1 MKLKKRIISLFLA
14 LSTIVSFGLSS
25 PMNIHAGTALGE
37 NGDGLK
43 DNTASGGDTTYN
55 PSGKPVDSAWAEKT
69 TSTLMI
75 FPESMGYRIS
85 IVDSSGNRVTN
96 SIDLVEYAPYTIFD
110 GTHPLSAS
118 VMKYPDWYGDTQYA
132 GKNKKDNFF
141 YSNGIKTEDFTSR
154 TWRTDGV
161 PNATVNGKTITTQIY
176 PIGDFQNQINLEHAA
191 RIVIDGITETNGVP
205 ITIPLPVRMEGNHGI
220 AGGADLMKIFRSP
233 LGKVGEEN
241 TNGDTNIITMLVNM
255 KVYKYD
261 NMGKKVGSSLEPLFT
276 YVDPSIQSYIGKDI
290 SKLGELSNTGKGNPS
305 VGTNGTNTSTQNNTS
320 QTIKTSDII
329 IMKGYKVVVEPLF
342 WDVMSLWAF
351 DGTIKAYSTNKNAQ
365 GQGIGDLPAV
375 CYGTQSYLSKYAYEE
390 GIKQLGLTPEHMS
403 QVCYG
408 QNWRE
413 AFMGV
418 ETLQLAFE
426 DKDLGMVTIQ
436 DAGLTPHRHIDG
448 YDWYNLKSLAEGD
461 NYRKIGYGVHIYDK
475 LLQVTDSSTPTY
487 DKDAYPKDNYKPA
500 PSPENS
506 NPDGTPKLP
515 DYPSEGT
522 PYIEKNKD
530 HKFNIVKFYAEKNP
544 DGSYKYLENHTRNN
558 TVHNIN
564 INDEPNYIVDSWFT
578 SPEYRKPTSNTD
590 SYDDFKSTL
599 PKGEKE
605 GTKAESIVVKPE
617 SNDTTLYI
625 RLVSTPMLTIIKYF
639 PNGEIKKE
647 EISWQPSYDTKEEG
661 YVYEKDKQ
669 SPDKPNDIPSSYE
682 ATNGTPENNP
692 IIPVKTDTRIIYIK
706 YKEVAGDSKITLHQ
720 NELAHTFTMS
730 DIQGLVTLTHTF
742 PSKAGGGSD
751 EHYCGGC
758 RHDSDGSWCP
768 GHPCSWQRHIVDSNY
783 SYSIENKMDYGSTTF
798 VGSQGAFKPEE
809 TGTVDDSGSLGIDGG
824 STNGLTPNL
833 KFSIYRDKVKDNVTL
848 YPNKNN
854 SVKGELAEI
863 YITKE
868 GYTPQTNRVQNE
880 GQTEWNSTFKIDY
893 QYASYDN
900 TLGWDSSCSYDGS
913 NHGDVGTWDAP
924 EPGVETINNPFSQAN
939 NVLTK
944 AFLGQPGTGDQESTL
959 EETAFNIFGKT
970 FNKNLVYEKFGEK
983 YIQFFPYIK
992 MKYNTVEDETNKEAY
1007 IVSTNESKVRNLSSV
1022 ETGIFQSKNG
1032 FGINISSEQW
1042 STHRKTT
1049 EGLKENG
1056 IAQAFLNKGL
1066 LPGGAV
1072 IKLNTSNTNN
1082 DTPEVW
1088 VGIRTYEMSIPDDL
1102 KVTLS
1107 STDDI
1112 KTTSEAKANA
1122 EQLVED
1128 VRKNLSNY
1136 HVEKWIKEG
1145 ITTDEN
1151 DLNSGASK
1159 VSGVTYKINNTVYK
1173 PVTRFGDNDLSTDSK
1188 YYLKEDVN
1196 GADSSKLDVINI
1208 DEETNKLK
1216 DTEIHIYNISSD
1228 TEGKVTVTKDGSEI
1242 ISSNIKAD
1250 KNLSGL
1256 LANEDVK
1263 RIDDRVKFVTNFIAS
1278 LDFEEGKDRENRAWY
1293 YEAQDGIEVVE
1304 MTAAFHLGFGKDN
1317 AVRSEVADVKL
1328 TGKLDNKGDIL
1339 NFDSSKLNEKTR
1351 TVQYRMSAAPANA
1364 SCDKAGY
1371 IGTFNGKEI
1380 RVDKMHMVM
1389 RSRLYYMGNNTV
1401 MDLN

>member
-475 LLQVTDSSTPTY
+475 LLQNSDAGTPTW
-487 DKDAYPKDNYKPA
+487 DKDTYPPNNYKPG
-500 PSPENS
+500 PSPENT

-515 DYPSEGT
+515 DYPSEGDEYKLT
-522 PYIEKNKD
+522 NKD
-530 HKFNIVKFYAEKNP
+530 HQFHIIKFYAEKQP
-544 DGSYKYLENHTRNN
+544 DNTYKYIENHTRDN
-558 TVHNIN
+558 TIHTIN

-590 SYDDFKSTL
+590 SYDVFKSTL

-625 RLVSTPMLTIIKYF
+625 RLVSSPSLTIIKYF
-639 PNGEIKKE
+639 PDGSTKTE
-647 EISWQPSYDTKEEG
+647 EIPWIPSYNSDEEG
-661 YVYEKDKQ
+661 YVYEEDKQ
-669 SPDKPNDIPSSYE
+669 SPDKPEDIPSSYE

-692 IIPVKTDTRIIYIK
+692 IIPVKTDTRIVYIK
-706 YKEVAGDSKITLHQ
+706 YKDVEADSKITLHQ
-720 NELAHTFTMS
+720 NELAHTFTLE
-730 DIQGLVTLTHTF
+730 DIQSLVTLTHNF
-742 PSKAGGGSD
+742 ANMYYSGSGKHGSGTD
-751 EHYCGGC
+751 TWYCDWETEMN
-758 RHDSDGSWCP
+758 DS
-768 GHPCSWQRHIVDSNY
+768 QYKYIISNK
-783 SYSIENKMDYGSTTF
+783 ENYGATTF
-798 VGSQGAFKPEE
+798 VGSQGAFTPQEI
-809 TGTVDDSGSLGIDGG
+809 GTVNDSGSMGISGG
-824 STNGLTPNL
+824 PTGGLTPNL
-833 KFSIYRDKVKDNVTL
+833 KFSIYRDKAKDNVTL

-868 GYTPQTNRVQNE
+868 GYTPQTNRVLDK
-880 GQTEWNSTFKIDY
+880 GQTEWHSTFKINYTYDVEDNKV
-893 QYASYDN
+893 SYKS
-900 TLGWDSSCSYDGS
+900 TLSCHGKSGTEEGS
-913 NHGDVGTWDAP
+913 PHSLSV
-924 EPGVETINNPFSQAN
+924 INDPFSQAN

-944 AFLGQPGTGDQESTL
+944 AYLGQPGIGDKESTL
-959 EETAFNIFGKT
+959 EKAAFNILGKT
-970 FNKNLVYEKFGEK
+970 FNKNLVYEKLGEK

-1022 ETGIFQSKNG
+1022 ETGVYQSKNG

-1056 IAQAFLNKGL
+1056 VAQAFLNKGL

-1088 VGIRTYEMSIPDDL
+1088 VGLRTYEMSIPDDL

-1228 TEGKVTVTKDGSEI
+1228 TEGKVTVKKDGVEI
-1242 ISSNIKAD
+1242 ASSNIKKD
-1250 KNLSGL
+1250 KNASSLLS
-1256 LANEDVK
+1256 NEEV
-1263 RIDDRVKFVTNFIAS
+1263 RRVNDRVKFVENFIAS

-1293 YEAQDGIEVVE
+1293 YEAQDGIDVVE

-1317 AVRSEVADVKL
+1317 AIRSEVADVKL

-1351 TVQYRMSAAPANA
+1351 TVQYRLSAAPANA
-1364 SCDKAGY
+1364 SCEKAGY
-1371 IGTFNGKEI
+1371 IGTFNGQEI
-1380 RVDKMHMVM
+1380 RVDKMYTVM

>member
-1 MKLKKRIISLFLA
+1 MRMLKRIVTGTLILSLFLS
-14 LSTIVSFGLSS
+14 STITSL
-25 PMNIHAGTALGE
+25 AGE
-37 NGDGLK
+37 NDDLGG
-43 DNTASGGDTTYN
+43 NTSSGGNIDLDPGN
-55 PSGKPVDSAWAEKT
+55 GDASPAHKLSGHFENQ
-69 TSTLMI
+69 
-75 FPESMGYRIS
+75 GYRIS
-85 IVDSSGNRVTN
+85 IVDTSGERICN
-96 SIDLVEYAPYTIFD
+96 SIDLVGYIPNKVETSGDQGLINGFYKYKDWFGSHKAPD
-110 GTHPLSAS
+110 GMDKINS
-118 VMKYPDWYGDTQYA
+118 
-132 GKNKKDNFF
+132 F
-141 YSNGIKTEDFTSR
+141 YFSNGIKTEEYSER
-154 TWRTDGV
+154 TWS
-161 PNATVNGKTITTQIY
+161 K
-176 PIGDFQNQINLEHAA
+176 E
-191 RIVIDGITETNGVP
+191 GVP
-205 ITIPLPVRMEGNHGI
+205 IHINKYGQEIETNMYMKKDFENILLTLHNAEVKERQAKGESGLTEADNIHIELPAYYSDGFTSLLPGGLPLLKLLQSPIGKINQENQGEKDNILSFMVNMQIPINNGKGE
-220 AGGADLMKIFRSP
+220 ST
-233 LGKVGEEN
+233 GKVGYLFRFADPKLQERVGKEEVN
-241 TNGDTNIITMLVNM
+241 KETGEKKIT
-255 KVYKYD
+255 
-261 NMGKKVGSSLEPLFT
+261 
-276 YVDPSIQSYIGKDI
+276 
-290 SKLGELSNTGKGNPS
+290 S
-305 VGTNGTNTSTQNNTS
+305 V
-320 QTIKTSDII
+320 SDII
-329 IMKGYKVVVEPLF
+329 TEKGYKVIIEPVYWHVCELYTAHP
-342 WDVMSLWAF
+342 DLLALTKGDPIVCYSLGVFYGSASY
-351 DGTIKAYSTNKNAQ
+351 INKNIYEASNIEKL
-365 GQGIGDLPAV
+365 GNPDFANMSWAGIQWAECDLGA
-375 CYGTQSYLSKYAYEE
+375 TSLMLEHNDE
-390 GIKQLGLTPEHMS
+390 QLGILEPSAGGLQKVSVVGIE
-403 QVCYG
+403 VFPIG
-408 QNWRE
+408 
-413 AFMGV
+413 
-418 ETLQLAFE
+418 QLA
-426 DKDLGMVTIQ
+426 
-436 DAGLTPHRHIDG
+436 
-448 YDWYNLKSLAEGD
+448 SGD
-461 NYRKIGYGVHIYDK
+461 NYKKIGYSCHIYDK
-475 LLQVTDSSTPTY
+475 LLMDTQSITDTW
-487 DKDAYPKDNYKPA
+487 DKENYSGSNYKPA
-500 PSPENS
+500 PSPENTK
-506 NPDGTPKLP
+506 PDGSFSQK
-515 DYPSEGT
+515 YPSEGES
-522 PYIEKNKD
+522 YIKVNKD
-530 HKFNIVKFYAEKNP
+530 HKFNIVKFYAEKQP
-544 DGSYKYLENHTRNN
+544 DGSYVYTENHTRNN
-558 TVHNIN
+558 TIHTIN
-564 INDEPNYIVDSWFT
+564 INDEPNYKVDGYFT
-578 SPEYRKPTSNTD
+578 SPTFKEPENNTD

-605 GTKAESIVVKPE
+605 GDKSGNIVIKPE

-625 RLVSTPMLTIIKYF
+625 RLISSPSLTIIKYF
-639 PNGEIKKE
+639 PDGSTKTE
-647 EISWQPSYDTKEEG
+647 EIPWIPSYNSDEEG
-661 YVYEKDKQ
+661 YVYEEDKQ
-669 SPDKPNDIPSSYE
+669 SPDKPDDIPSSYE

-692 IIPVKTDTRIIYIK
+692 IIPVKTDTRIVYIK
-706 YKEVAGDSKITLHQ
+706 YKDVEADSKITLHQ
-720 NELAHTFTMS
+720 NELAHTFTME
-730 DIQGLVTLTHTF
+730 DIQSLVTLTHNF
-742 PSKAGGGSD
+742 PNMYYSGSGKHGSGTD
-751 EHYCGGC
+751 TWYC
-758 RHDSDGSWCP
+758 DWETVMD
-768 GHPCSWQRHIVDSNY
+768 DKNY
-783 SYSIENKMDYGSTTF
+783 SYAISNKEDYGATTF
-798 VGSQGAFKPEE
+798 VGSQGAFESQEIGKNN
-809 TGTVDDSGSLGIDGG
+809 DSGTIGIDGG
-824 STNGLTPNL
+824 QSEGLTPNL
-833 KFSIYRDKVKDNVTL
+833 KFSIYRDKAKDNVTL

-854 SVKGELAEI
+854 AVKSELSDI
-863 YITKE
+863 FITAE
-868 GYTPQTNRVQNE
+868 GYTPQTTRVLDK
-880 GQTEWNSTFKIDY
+880 GQTEWYSTFKINYTYDVEDNKV
-893 QYASYDN
+893 SYKS
-900 TLGWDSSCSYDGS
+900 TLSCHGKSGTEEGS
-913 NHGDVGTWDAP
+913 PHSLSV
-924 EPGVETINNPFSQAN
+924 INDPFSQAN

-944 AFLGQPGTGDQESTL
+944 AYLGQPGKGDQESTL
-959 EETAFNIFGKT
+959 EKAAFNILGKT
-970 FNKNLVYEKFGEK
+970 FNKNLVYEKLGEK

-992 MKYNTVEDETNKEAY
+992 MKYNTVEDATNKLAY

-1228 TEGKVTVTKDGSEI
+1228 TEGKVTIKKDGVEI
-1242 ISSNIKAD
+1242 ISANIKKD

-1256 LANEDVK
+1256 LANADVK
-1263 RIDDRVKFVTNFIAS
+1263 RIDDRVKFVTNFIQS
-1278 LDFEEGKDRENRAWY
+1278 LDFEGGRDREAIPWY
-1293 YEAQDGIEVVE
+1293 YEAHDGLEVVE